1 MTAGGICVTAVR
13 WPEISPED
21 DLSSLVRS
29 TTNLQDGDIVVLTS
43 KVVSKAAG
51 RVHPGARADWVSRET
66 SRVVARRGET
76 VIAQTRQGLV
86 LAAAGVD
93 ASNTAPDTVVLLPED
108 ADQAA
113 RELRRRIAADAGR
126 NVAVVVTDTAGRAWR
141 IGQTDIA
148 IGCAGLQ
155 PVADL
160 RGTADT
166 FGRRLDVT
174 MPAIADEVAAAGD
187 LVKGKATGCPLA
199 VVRGLDGAVLP
210 SGEDGPGATELVRDS
225 DADLFGLG
233 TREAARAAVLRDDP
247 DALRA
252 FPALGVGEDVPFESV
267 ALPDVPAVAVTV
279 RRFGVGSQSAWLL
292 QTDVRASGNAESWF
306 AAGRVVERS
315 RALAAAHRLVG
326 AAAPDLAQARRG
338 WRTADCTRWSI
349 A

>member
-1 MTAGGICVTAVR
+1 MTTGRICVTAVR
-13 WPEISPED
+13 WPEISPGD
-21 DLSSLVRS
+21 DLSSRIRS
-29 TTNLQDGDIVVLTS
+29 TTDLQDGDIVVLTS

-51 RVHPGARADWVSRET
+51 RVFPGARADWVSRET
-66 SRVVARRGET
+66 SRVVARRGDT
-76 VIAQTRQGLV
+76 VIAQTRHGLV

-93 ASNTAPDTVVLLPED
+93 ASNTAADTVVLLPED
-108 ADQAA
+108 ADRAA
-113 RELRRRIAADAGR
+113 REVRGRIAADAGR

-141 IGQTDIA
+141 VGQTDIA
-148 IGCAGLQ
+148 IGCAGLH

-199 VVRGLDGAVLP
+199 VVRGLEAAVLP
-210 SGEDGPGATELVRDS
+210 SGECGPGAAALVRDN

-233 TREAARAAVLRDDP
+233 AREAARAAALRDDP
-247 DALRA
+247 DALGA
-252 FPALGVGEDVPFESV
+252 FPALSAGEDVPFESV
-267 ALPDVPAVAVTV
+267 ALPDVPDVAVTV
-279 RRFGVGSQSAWLL
+279 RRFGAGSQSTWLL
-292 QTDVRASGNAESWF
+292 QVDVRASGDESWF

-326 AAAPDLAQARRG
+326 AAAPDLAQPRRS